1 MNSLKNRIN
10 LKKLQIPKTPSKEEP
25 DNILPIQNLPT
36 KNTISQITEN
46 IYISGYMIGQ
56 NISYLKKN
64 NFTHVINCCL
74 GSTLHYIHDN
84 NQDEESLKQLYE
96 RNNIRYLSLLLRDD
110 PEADIFYHFFQII
123 NFLESNTN
131 IDDKKILF
139 HCIEGKSRAPAM
151 VAGYLMWKNKYK
163 FIDVIELIK
172 DKRNCVDINL
182 GFNIQL
188 HKWENHLLT
197 IKKNKKIFNVIN
209 PSQNTIVLIKE

>member
-1 MNSLKNRIN
+1 MNSLKSRIN
-10 LKKLQIPKTPSKEEP
+10 LKKLQIPKTPSKEIT
-25 DNILPIQNLPT
+25 DNINLPTQNTPT

-46 IYISGYMIGQ
+46 IYISGYLIGQ
-56 NISYLKKN
+56 NISYLKDN

-74 GSTLHYIHDN
+74 GSSLQDN
-84 NQDEESLKQLYE
+84 TQDEEIKQLYE

-110 PEADIFYHFFQII
+110 PDADIFYHFFQII
-123 NFLESNTN
+123 NFLESSTN
-131 IDDKKILF
+131 NDNKKILF

-151 VAGYLMWKNKYK
+151 VAGYLMWKNKNK
-163 FIDVIELIK
+163 FNDVIEMIK
-172 DKRNCVDINL
+172 AKRNCVDINL